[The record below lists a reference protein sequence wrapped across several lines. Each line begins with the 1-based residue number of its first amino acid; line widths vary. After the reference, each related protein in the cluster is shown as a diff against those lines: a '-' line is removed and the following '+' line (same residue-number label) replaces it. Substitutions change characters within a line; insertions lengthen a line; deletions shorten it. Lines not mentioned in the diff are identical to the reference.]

1 MQTQKERCWLVGT
14 GYRFRLEASKEYYL
28 NNCGSPSV
36 IILYGRFASHVQ
48 TKQLRNMCFS
58 TETAVKM
65 YYFILLRCDQHV
77 FEMKIVIILI
87 RCIKLN
93 VAGN

>member
-1 MQTQKERCWLVGT
+1 MQTQKERCCLVGT

-58 TETAVKM
+58 TETAVKN
-65 YYFILLRCDQHV
+65 LL
-77 FEMKIVIILI
+77 FYII
-87 RCIKLN
+87 KM
-93 VAGN
+93 